1 MFATNLQ
8 FKIFDIK
15 KILKKKI
22 NKYKYKKCKN
32 CKQIAQAS
40 KYLYLNNLLA
50 ALYLKLFVN
59 AVYGRV
65 NRMNF
70 YF

>member
-1 MFATNLQ
+1 MFTTNLQ
-8 FKIFDIK
+8 FKIFGIK
-15 KILKKKI
+15 LKIKI